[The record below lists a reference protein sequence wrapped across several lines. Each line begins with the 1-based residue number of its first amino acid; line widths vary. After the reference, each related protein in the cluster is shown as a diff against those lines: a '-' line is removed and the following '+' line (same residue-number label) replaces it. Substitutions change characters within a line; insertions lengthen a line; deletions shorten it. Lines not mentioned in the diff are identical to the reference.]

1 MNRRT
6 FAALQGAKI
15 FSRRKFADCSC
26 TQAPASF
33 CTAATCT
40 GSWRD
45 RERSMSKTGE
55 EDSCCLIQSATLQ
68 RPARAS
74 LPTQA
79 GRNAATVLR
88 LTATAL
94 VPARAEV
101 EAWNRS
107 SAGRSSLAPT
117 SRLRAV
123 IAFCSFFGNE
133 RNVRSD
139 GKFAQKTPLNQDG
152 LGCFAA
158 FGRRWNLSRAL
169 FRLKEEKKRSIGSVS

>member
-15 FSRRKFADCSC
+15 FSRRKFADYSC

-33 CTAATCT
+33 CAAATCT

-88 LTATAL
+88 HRRLTATAL

-101 EAWNRS
+101 GAWNRS
-107 SAGRSSLAPT
+107 SGGRSSLAPT

-123 IAFCSFFGNE
+123 IAFCSFFGNK

-139 GKFAQKTPLNQDG
+139 GKFAQKTLLNQDD
-152 LGCFAA
+152 LCMRFAA
-158 FGRRWNLSRAL
+158 FGRR
-169 FRLKEEKKRSIGSVS
+169 